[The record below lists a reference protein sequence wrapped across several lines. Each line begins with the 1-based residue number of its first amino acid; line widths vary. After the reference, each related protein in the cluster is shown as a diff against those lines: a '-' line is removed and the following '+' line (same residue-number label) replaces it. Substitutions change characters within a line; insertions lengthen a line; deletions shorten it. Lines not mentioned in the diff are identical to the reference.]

1 MRHSVEAA
9 EWSDE
14 REERYQRD
22 AHAIACR
29 AQVRLLQRDL
39 QTFIVDGD
47 TEELL
52 VTTSRPKRLWY
63 ETWLCLRERFPSAA
77 KQTR

>member
-14 REERYQRD
+14 REEQYQRD

-29 AQVRLLQRDL
+29 AQVRLIQRDL
-39 QTFIVDGD
+39 QIFIVDGD
-47 TEELL
+47 TEDLL
-52 VTTSRPKRLWY
+52 VT
-63 ETWLCLRERFPSAA
+63 A
-77 KQTR
+77 